1 MHRENDMTT
10 KRQTGRPDEPDS
22 RLDRAKGVRPRDRI
36 LNALL
41 ILAGLCLV
49 AMMTL
54 TAVDVAGRAILS
66 RSLAG
71 TTEMVQVALAFA
83 VSLALPVVTWRGAHI
98 SLGLIDDG
106 RRGWANGL
114 RVVCVAAISAAVSGW
129 VAVVLWRR
137 AFEALEYEDVIGY
150 LELPVAPMIFALS
163 VAAAA
168 MAAAFSARAIG
179 RLAALVRRV
188 QPSRGMSGAVK

>member
-1 MHRENDMTT
+1 MTT
-10 KRQTGRPDEPDS
+10 KRQIGRPDGPKA
-22 RLDRAKGVRPRDRI
+22 RRGNGRRVRPRDRI
-36 LNALL
+36 LNILL
-41 ILAGLCLV
+41 MMAGLCLV
-49 AMMTL
+49 AMMVL
-54 TAVDVAGRAILS
+54 TAVDVVGRSVLS

-71 TTEMVQVALAFA
+71 TTELVQVSLAFA

-98 SLGLIDDG
+98 SLGLIDDS

-114 RVVCVAAISAAVSGW
+114 RVVFVAAFSAVVSGW
-129 VAVVLWRR
+129 VALVLWRR

-168 MAAAFSARAIG
+168 MAAAFSARAVG
-179 RLAALVRRV
+179 RLAVLMGRTRPA
-188 QPSRGMSGAVK
+188 QAASGAVE